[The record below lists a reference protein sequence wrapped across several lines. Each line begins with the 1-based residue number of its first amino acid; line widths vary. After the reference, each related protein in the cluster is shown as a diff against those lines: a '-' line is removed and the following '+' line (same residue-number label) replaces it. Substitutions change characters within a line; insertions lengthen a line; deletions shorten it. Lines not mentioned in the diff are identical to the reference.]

1 MHRKRRHV
9 TAGGGLWPRA
19 RIAPAQESAFE
30 TSDANEIVQRI
41 LKRGKFQT
49 SSDERK
55 GKVEEKRKQI
65 VQRARAAWHP
75 RRRRQGS

>member
-1 MHRKRRHV
+1 MTER
-9 TAGGGLWPRA
+9 GGLRPRA
-19 RIAPAQESAFE
+19 RIAPPQEAAFE

-55 GKVEEKRKQI
+55 VKVDEKRKQI
-65 VQRARAAWHP
+65 VQRASRAAPHRP
-75 RRRRQGS
+75 RRGP